1 MMSMNLSH
9 IATLNIKGSDYRCII
24 SLISKS
30 EAINSKKNAYF
41 TKKAEHYKTQTFI
54 VTHKNG

>member
-1 MMSMNLSH
+1 MNLSH